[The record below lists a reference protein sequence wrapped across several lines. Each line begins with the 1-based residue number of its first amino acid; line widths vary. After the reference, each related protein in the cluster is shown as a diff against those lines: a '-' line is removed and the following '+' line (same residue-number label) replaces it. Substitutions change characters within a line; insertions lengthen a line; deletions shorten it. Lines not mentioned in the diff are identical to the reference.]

1 MSRAALALALLPGL
15 LGAPGGAARAG
26 EPEAPAPGR
35 TWTLE
40 ACVAEAVA
48 RSGQV
53 AEARGKVA
61 EWEARL
67 AEVQANRWPKLTGY
81 AFAAPMFGV
90 KGSATEPVE
99 RDYRTWGPYLRFEGL
114 LAQPV
119 YTFGRLEAGERAA
132 AERVEVERSQVEL
145 TRQRV
150 ALEVRRY
157 HDLHLYARGLQPT
170 LRSIRKILDEA
181 SAKAQELY
189 DARSGKVTNVDL
201 MKLKYAS
208 TELEKY
214 AVQAEAGAA
223 VALAALQHVM
233 GLPAEPPIQLA
244 ESELPEPPAGEP
256 PPLEAL
262 VRLAAERRP
271 EAAQLRHG
279 KAAAE
284 SLERSEA
291 RADLPVL
298 ALVGQLTASWTPT
311 RSDVSNPY
319 QYDPYNDLSGG
330 VALALRFDLDPA
342 RSRARS
348 AGARGLAAQV
358 DGLASYAATGIP
370 MEVRKAHADV
380 AQALRLVRLGAEGS
394 AATRKWMVFAGAAY
408 VAGTGE
414 TRDLLEGVAAY
425 GAARKGYFDALLAY
439 HQASAQLA
447 LATGG
452 AAAPARGESAPP
464 AAR

>member
-1 MSRAALALALLPGL
+1 MTRAALALVLLPALLA
-15 LGAPGGAARAG
+15 APGPAARAG
-26 EPEAPAPGR
+26 EPAPGR
-35 TWTLE
+35 AWTLE

-67 AEVQANRWPKLTGY
+67 AEVQANWWPKLTGY

-90 KGSATEPVE
+90 KGSATEPIE

-114 LAQPV
+114 LAQPLS
-119 YTFGRLEAGERAA
+119 TFGRLEAGERAA
-132 AERVEVERSQVEL
+132 AERVEVERAQLEL
-145 TRQRV
+145 VRQRV

-189 DARSGKVTNVDL
+189 DAHSGKVTNVDL
-201 MKLKYAS
+201 MKLRYAS
-208 TELEKY
+208 TELDKY

-233 GLPAEPPIQLA
+233 GLPADPPIELA
-244 ESELPEPPAGEP
+244 EAELPEPPAGEL
-256 PPLEAL
+256 PPLEGL
-262 VRLAAERRP
+262 IRLAAERRP

-298 ALVGQLTASWTPT
+298 ALVGQLSASWTPT

-342 RSRARS
+342 KARARS
-348 AGARGLAAQV
+348 AGARSLAAQV

-370 MEVRKAHADV
+370 MEVRKAHADA

-408 VAGTGE
+408 AAGTGE

-439 HQASAQLA
+439 HQAAAQLA

-452 AAAPARGESAPP
+452 ALAPPRGESGPD